1 MNTLFILKDAIKLK
15 AVKAVGFCIPCV
27 SEASTNCQ
35 HVIIVAIVCGAIV
48 LITLIVA
55 VSLLIYFCSRNSKLR
70 KLQNAERIREKE
82 ERWFSLRKEYQ
93 SAILSILEPKETTIQ
108 KKESSEE
115 KGNNTEELNCD
126 SEEKGNE
133 TPTPNDVV
141 SEIWNDSQE
150 LQDNS
155 KEAYIKELRDCIK
168 WIDEQM
174 SNI

>member
-1 MNTLFILKDAIKLK
+1 MNTLFILKDAITLK

-35 HVIIVAIVCGAIV
+35 DVIIVAIVCGAIV
-48 LITLIVA
+48 LTTLIVA
-55 VSLLIYFCSRNSKLR
+55 VSLLIYFCSRKSKLR

-93 SAILSILEPKETTIQ
+93 SAILRVLEPKGSPIQ
-108 KKESSEE
+108 KEKSSEE
-115 KGNNTEELNCD
+115 KGNNTDELNSN

-133 TPTPNDVV
+133 ASTPDDAV
-141 SEIWNDSQE
+141 SEIKKKSQE
-150 LQDNS
+150 LQDKS

-168 WIDEQM
+168 WIDEQTK
-174 SNI
+174 

>member
-1 MNTLFILKDAIKLK
+1 MNTLFILKDAITLK

-48 LITLIVA
+48 LTALIVA

-93 SAILSILEPKETTIQ
+93 SAILSILEPKETTIHLIQ
-108 KKESSEE
+108 SR
-115 KGNNTEELNCD
+115 
-126 SEEKGNE
+126 
-133 TPTPNDVV
+133 
-141 SEIWNDSQE
+141 
-150 LQDNS
+150 NS
-155 KEAYIKELRDCIK
+155 FMYASLKLSCN
-168 WIDEQM
+168 
-174 SNI
+174 S